1 MPSETTR
8 RPTSG
13 SRHHC
18 HPQTCQ
24 VPPRP
29 EAHAPEGAGR
39 GLSGRAAPLD
49 FSPGQTGPRDAS
61 TSWLL
66 RKRPRLGGLESD
78 KLREAALQVGPSKV
92 RPGPELGGL
101 YVPVVAQ

>member
-1 MPSETTR
+1 MPSETR

-13 SRHHC
+13 SHHHC

-29 EAHAPEGAGR
+29 EAHAPEGAGK

-49 FSPGQTGPRDAS
+49 FPHGQTGPRDAS
-61 TSWLL
+61 ILWLL
-66 RKRPRLGGLESD
+66 RKCPRLGTSG
-78 KLREAALQVGPSKV
+78 KLREVALQVGPSRV

-101 YVPVVAQ
+101 YVPVAAQ